1 MYMVGTYYSGY
12 NFHFL
17 VFAQDSDNVPY
28 EKVVNWLKYFCSSDK
43 HRRLQHTGHLSTR
56 QGI

>member
-1 MYMVGTYYSGY
+1 MYMVGTYYSGN

-17 VFAQDSDNVPY
+17 VFAHDSDNIPY
-28 EKVVNWLKYFCSSDK
+28 ENVVNWLKYFCSSDK

-56 QGI
+56 PGI